1 MTRRR
6 IILGAAALATAAIG
20 TLGSTVLP
28 ARAHDA
34 KGPNGG
40 QLTDAGK
47 YHVEL
52 VGKGTRLEVFVS
64 DADDKPLPATGFK
77 ALAILVI
84 DGKPQRIPL
93 QPEGADRLA
102 GPLSAPLAS
111 PAKGVLQLTA
121 PDGAVAQAKFN

>member
-6 IILGAAALATAAIG
+6 ITLGAAALATAVPWI
-20 TLGSTVLP
+20 LGAAVP
-28 ARAHDA
+28 RARAHDA

-64 DADDKPLPATGFK
+64 DANDAPLPATGFK

-84 DGKPQRIPL
+84 EGKPQRIPL
-93 QPEGADRLA
+93 QPEGADRLTGTA
-102 GPLSAPLAS
+102 PAPLSSS
-111 PAKGVLQLTA
+111 PKGVVQLTA
-121 PDGAVAQAKFN
+121 PDGTVAQARFN

>member
-1 MTRRR
+1 MMRRR
-6 IILGAAALATAAIG
+6 IILGAAALATTATWTSWLAPR
-20 TLGSTVLP
+20 P

-52 VGKGTRLEVFVS
+52 VGKGTRIEVFVS
-64 DADDKPLPATGFK
+64 DANDKPLPATGFK

-93 QPEGADRLA
+93 QPDGADRLA
-102 GPLSAPLAS
+102 GASPAPLAS

-121 PDGAVAQAKFN
+121 PDGTIAQAKFN

>member
-6 IILGAAALATAAIG
+6 IILGAAALATAA
-20 TLGSTVLP
+20 TWTSWVAP
-28 ARAHDA
+28 RSARAHDGT
-34 KGPNGG
+34 GPNGG
-40 QLTDAGK
+40 QLVEAGK

-52 VGKGTRLEVFVS
+52 VGKGTRLDVFVS
-64 DADDKPLPATGFK
+64 DADEKPLPAAGFK

-93 QPEGADRLA
+93 QPDGADRLSGTA
-102 GPLSAPLAS
+102 PAPLGS

-121 PDGAVAQAKFN
+121 PDGTVVQARFN

>member
-6 IILGAAALATAAIG
+6 IIFGAAALATAAAW
-20 TLGSTVLP
+20 SAVLP

-34 KGPNGG
+34 RGPNGG
-40 QLTDAGK
+40 QLTDAGT

-52 VGKGTRLEVFVS
+52 VGKGTRLVVFVS
-64 DADDKPLPATGFK
+64 DANEKPLPAAGFK

-93 QPEGADRLA
+93 QPDGPDRLS
-102 GPLSAPLAS
+102 GPLPAPLAS

-121 PDGAVAQAKFN
+121 PDGTVAQAKFN

>member
-6 IILGAAALATAAIG
+6 IILGTAAALATAATWG
-20 TLGSTVLP
+20 AGLP

-64 DADDKPLPATGFK
+64 DADEKPLPAAGFK

-93 QPEGADRLA
+93 QPDGADRLA
-102 GPLSAPLAS
+102 GLLPAPLAS
-111 PAKGVLQLTA
+111 SAKGVLQLTA
-121 PDGAVAQAKFN
+121 PDGTVAQAKFN

>member
-6 IILGAAALATAAIG
+6 IILGAAVLATAAG
-20 TLGSTVLP
+20 LGAVLP

-64 DADDKPLPATGFK
+64 DTGEKPLPATGFK
-77 ALAILVI
+77 GLAILVI

-93 QPEGADRLA
+93 QPDGADRLTGTA
-102 GPLSAPLAS
+102 SAPLAA

-121 PDGAVAQAKFN
+121 PDGTVAQAKFN

>member
-6 IILGAAALATAAIG
+6 IILGAAALATAPPWGA
-20 TLGSTVLP
+20 VLP
-28 ARAHDA
+28 ARAHDGT
-34 KGPNGG
+34 GPNGG
-40 QLTDAGK
+40 QLVEAGK

-64 DADDKPLPATGFK
+64 DADEKPLPATGFK
-77 ALAILVI
+77 GLAILVI

-93 QPEGADRLA
+93 HPDSADRLS
-102 GPLSAPLAS
+102 GPLPAPLAS

-121 PDGAVAQAKFN
+121 PDGTVAQARFN

>member
-6 IILGAAALATAAIG
+6 NILTAAALAMAA
-20 TLGSTVLP
+20 SWSPWAAVLP
-28 ARAHDA
+28 ASAHDTT
-34 KGPNGG
+34 GPNGG

-64 DADDKPLPATGFK
+64 DAKDAPLPATGFK
-77 ALAILVI
+77 GLAILVI
-84 DGKPQRIPL
+84 EGKPQRIPL
-93 QPEGADRLA
+93 QPEGADRLSGSA
-102 GPLSAPLAS
+102 PAPLAL

-121 PDGAVAQAKFN
+121 PDGTVTQAKFN

>member
-6 IILGAAALATAAIG
+6 IILAAAALATVAGWGPWAA
-20 TLGSTVLP
+20 VLP

-52 VGKGTRLEVFVS
+52 IGKGTRLEVFVS
-64 DADDKPLPATGFK
+64 DANDKPLPATGFK
-77 ALAILVI
+77 GLAILVI

-93 QPEGADRLA
+93 QPEGADRLSGTA
-102 GPLSAPLAS
+102 PVPLAS

-121 PDGAVAQAKFN
+121 PDGTVAQAKFN

>member
-1 MTRRR
+1 MTKRR
-6 IILGAAALATAAIG
+6 IILTTALLATAASWG
-20 TLGSTVLP
+20 AGLP

-64 DADDKPLPATGFK
+64 DANDKPLPAAGFK

-93 QPEGADRLA
+93 QPEGADRLSGTA
-102 GPLSAPLAS
+102 PVPLAS

-121 PDGAVAQAKFN
+121 PDGTVAQAKFN

>member
-6 IILGAAALATAAIG
+6 IILGAAALATTATWG
-20 TLGSTVLP
+20 VVLP

-34 KGPNGG
+34 RGPNGG

-93 QPEGADRLA
+93 QPEGSDRLSGTA
-102 GPLSAPLAS
+102 PVPLAP

-121 PDGAVAQAKFN
+121 PDGTVAQAKFN

>member
-6 IILGAAALATAAIG
+6 IILGAAALATAASWG
-20 TLGSTVLP
+20 ATLP

-64 DADDKPLPATGFK
+64 DANEKPLPATGFK
-77 ALAILVI
+77 GLAILVI

-93 QPEGADRLA
+93 QPEGADRLTGTA
-102 GPLSAPLAS
+102 PAPLAS

-121 PDGAVAQAKFN
+121 PDGTVAQAKFN

>member
-6 IILGAAALATAAIG
+6 IILGAAALATAASWG
-20 TLGSTVLP
+20 ATLP

-52 VGKGTRLEVFVS
+52 VGKGTRLEVFIS
-64 DADDKPLPATGFK
+64 DANDKPLPATGFK

-93 QPEGADRLA
+93 QPEGADRLS
-102 GPLSAPLAS
+102 GPLPGPLAS

-121 PDGAVAQAKFN
+121 PDGTVAQAKFN

>member
-6 IILGAAALATAAIG
+6 IILGAAALATALTG
-20 TLGSTVLP
+20 TLWASTPP
-28 ARAHDA
+28 ASAHDS

-40 QLTDAGK
+40 WVTDAGK

-64 DADDKPLPATGFK
+64 DAKDAPLPATGFK

-84 DGKPQRIPL
+84 EGKSQRIAL
-93 QPEGADRLA
+93 QPEGTDRLTGTA
-102 GPLSAPLAS
+102 PAPLSSS
-111 PAKGVLQLTA
+111 PKGVVQLTA
-121 PDGAVAQAKFN
+121 PDGTVAQARFN

>member
-6 IILGAAALATAAIG
+6 IILGAAALATTVTG
-20 TLGSTVLP
+20 TLWAAVPP
-28 ARAHDA
+28 ARAHDT

-40 QLTDAGK
+40 RVTDAGK

-64 DADDKPLPATGFK
+64 DAKDAPLPATGFK

-84 DGKPQRIPL
+84 EGKSQRIPL
-93 QPEGADRLA
+93 QPEGTDRLTGTA
-102 GPLSAPLAS
+102 PAPLQS
-111 PAKGVLQLTA
+111 PPKGVVQLTA
-121 PDGAVAQAKFN
+121 PDGTVAQARFN

>member
-6 IILGAAALATAAIG
+6 NILTAAALAMAA
-20 TLGSTVLP
+20 SWSPWAAVLP
-28 ARAHDA
+28 ASAHDT

-64 DADDKPLPATGFK
+64 DAKDAPLPATGFK
-77 ALAILVI
+77 GLAILVI
-84 DGKPQRIPL
+84 
-93 QPEGADRLA
+93 E
-102 GPLSAPLAS
+102 
-111 PAKGVLQLTA
+111 
-121 PDGAVAQAKFN
+121 AKFN

>member
-6 IILGAAALATAAIG
+6 IILGAAVLATAA
-20 TLGSTVLP
+20 TWTSWAAPRP
-28 ARAHDA
+28 ARAHDGT
-34 KGPNGG
+34 GPNGG
-40 QLTDAGK
+40 QLVEAGK

-64 DADDKPLPATGFK
+64 DAEEKPLPAAGFK

-93 QPEGADRLA
+93 QPDGAGRLS
-102 GPLSAPLAS
+102 GTSPAPLGS

-121 PDGAVAQAKFN
+121 PDGTVVQARFH

>member
-6 IILGAAALATAAIG
+6 IILGAAALATAV
-20 TLGSTVLP
+20 TGSQWASTRP
-28 ARAHDA
+28 ARAHDG

-40 QLTDAGK
+40 QLVDAGK

-64 DADDKPLPATGFK
+64 DANDAPLPATGFK

-84 DGKPQRIPL
+84 EGKAQRIPL
-93 QPEGADRLA
+93 QPEGTDRLTGTA
-102 GPLSAPLAS
+102 PAPLPS
-111 PAKGVLQLTA
+111 PPKGVVQLTA
-121 PDGAVAQAKFN
+121 PDGTVAQARFN

>member
-1 MTRRR
+1 MKKRR
-6 IILGAAALATAAIG
+6 IILTTALLATAATWG
-20 TLGSTVLP
+20 AGLP
-28 ARAHDA
+28 VRAHDA

-64 DADDKPLPATGFK
+64 DANDKPLPATGFK

-102 GPLSAPLAS
+102 GTSPTPLAS

-121 PDGAVAQAKFN
+121 PDGTVAQAKFN

>member
-1 MTRRR
+1 MKRRR
-6 IILGAAALATAAIG
+6 IILTAAALATAATG
-20 TLGSTVLP
+20 TRWAVPP
-28 ARAHDA
+28 ARAHDT

-52 VGKGTRLEVFVS
+52 VGRGTRLDVFVS
-64 DADDKPLPATGFK
+64 DANDAPLPATGFK

-84 DGKPQRIPL
+84 EGKPQRIPL
-93 QPEGADRLA
+93 QPEGADRLT
-102 GPLSAPLAS
+102 GTAPAAVPS

-121 PDGAVAQAKFN
+121 PDGTVVQARFN

>member
-6 IILGAAALATAAIG
+6 IILGAAALATAASWG
-20 TLGSTVLP
+20 ATLP

-52 VGKGTRLEVFVS
+52 VGKGTRLEVFIS
-64 DADDKPLPATGFK
+64 DANDKPLPATGFK

-93 QPEGADRLA
+93 QPEGADRLTGTA
-102 GPLSAPLAS
+102 PAPLAS

-121 PDGAVAQAKFN
+121 PDGTVAQAKFN

>member
-6 IILGAAALATAAIG
+6 IILGAAALATAVIG
-20 TLGSTVLP
+20 SQWAAPLP
-28 ARAHDA
+28 ASAHDT

-40 QLTDAGK
+40 RVTDAGK

-64 DADDKPLPATGFK
+64 DANDAPLPATGFK

-84 DGKPQRIPL
+84 EGKSQRIPL
-93 QPEGADRLA
+93 QPEGSDRLTGTA
-102 GPLSAPLAS
+102 PAPLPS
-111 PAKGVLQLTA
+111 TPKGVVQLTA
-121 PDGAVAQAKFN
+121 PDGTVAQARFN

>member
-6 IILGAAALATAAIG
+6 IILGAAVLATAAG
-20 TLGSTVLP
+20 WGAVLP

-64 DADDKPLPATGFK
+64 DTGEKPLPATGFK
-77 ALAILVI
+77 GLAILVI

-93 QPEGADRLA
+93 QPEGADRLTGTA
-102 GPLSAPLAS
+102 SAPLAA

-121 PDGAVAQAKFN
+121 PDGTVAQAKFN

>member
-6 IILGAAALATAAIG
+6 IILTMALLATAASWG
-20 TLGSTVLP
+20 AGLP

-64 DADDKPLPATGFK
+64 DANDKPLPAAGFK

-93 QPEGADRLA
+93 QPEGADRLSGTA
-102 GPLSAPLAS
+102 PVPLAS

-121 PDGAVAQAKFN
+121 PDGTVAQAKFN

>member
-6 IILGAAALATAAIG
+6 IILGAAALATAATG
-20 TLGSTVLP
+20 FLWGATVP
-28 ARAHDA
+28 AHAHDG

-52 VGKGTRLEVFVS
+52 VGKGTRLDVFLS
-64 DADDKPLPATGFK
+64 DANDAPLPTTGFK

-84 DGKPQRIPL
+84 EGKPQRIPL
-93 QPEGADRLA
+93 QPEGTDRLTGTA
-102 GPLSAPLAS
+102 PAPLPS
-111 PAKGVLQLTA
+111 PPKGVVQLTA
-121 PDGAVAQAKFN
+121 PDGTVAQARFN